1 MHNSAKAIIVF
12 TLVFIGLSSPAM
24 AKRMALVIGN
34 DTYRNLPAAQQL
46 KKARNDARAVAE
58 TLKERGF
65 ETTLGLD
72 VTRFG
77 FNQKI
82 DAFAKQ
88 IEPGDV
94 ATVFFAGHGV
104 RIGGRNYLLPS
115 DVPDMSNGS
124 QDLLAGESIAVD
136 KITDR
141 LQKSGAR
148 ISMLILDACRDNPF
162 KSSTGRSIGG
172 SRGLARVEPPEGT
185 IVLFSAGA
193 NQQALDR
200 LSDDDPNP
208 NSVFTRSLIPMLK
221 QDGLEVGRMARLL
234 RQKVR
239 KLAATKNHTQ
249 TPAVYNELTGD
260 FYIGTAKAS
269 QGAGPR
275 QIAVEPKSAPVSK
288 PQPVRPQAPTT
299 SAGPSRAAEA
309 WGIIGTTEAVEVLEA
324 FIKRFPDTFYAD
336 LAKSRLK
343 KLKEKKVAVG
353 TFPKNPEPPQTTR
366 GGPTRAPTPEPR
378 PISVSKRHSW
388 KVVSTFP
395 RGFPQL
401 HDSLERFS
409 KDLKRLTR
417 NKVKTQLFASGERA
431 GAFEVYD
438 RVVSGK
444 DQLGWAFIYYWKA
457 IEPGYALL
465 PEIPFGFTPETTLAW
480 RLSPDVKRI
489 VNEMTAKHGIHTMPC
504 GATGRSGDF
513 WSNKAIRSVNDL
525 RGFKVRAPGLVG
537 DILKRQGASPVSL
550 PGGEVHTALST
561 GVIDAVNWVN
571 PQLDYYM
578 KLYEAAK
585 YYYYPGF
592 VETGSLIDLI
602 VNLRV
607 WKSLPS
613 KLKQTIENICI
624 KNVEKDLAVAAREDA
639 KRLKFFRNTRR
650 TKVQPLPLKVRR
662 SLLSSWQD
670 IAREESRKSTYFSR
684 LYKTLDQYEGGTIAQ
699 ESR

>member
-1 MHNSAKAIIVF
+1 MRYSIRTVLAF
-12 TLVFIGLSSPAM
+12 SLVLLGLSSPAM

-34 DTYRNLPAAQQL
+34 DLYKNLPSAQQL
-46 KKARNDARAVAE
+46 KKARNDARAVAQ
-58 TLKERGF
+58 TLKGLGY

-77 FNQKI
+77 LNQKL

-88 IEPGDV
+88 IEAGDI

-104 RIGGRNYLLPS
+104 RIKGRNYLLPS

-124 QDLLAGESIAVD
+124 QDLLASESIAVD

-141 LQKSGAR
+141 LKSSGAR
-148 ISMLILDACRDNPF
+148 ISMLILDACRNNPF
-162 KSSTGRSIGG
+162 QSTTGRSIGG
-172 SRGLARVEPPEGT
+172 TRGLARIEPPEGT

-208 NSVFTRSLIPMLK
+208 NSVFTRSLIPMLQ

-260 FYIGTAKAS
+260 FFIRTAKAG
-269 QGAGPR
+269 QGAAPR
-275 QIAVEPKSAPVSK
+275 QIAVEPKSKPVAK
-288 PQPVRPQAPTT
+288 PLPARPKAPTT
-299 SAGPSRAAEA
+299 SVGPSRAAEA

-353 TFPKNPEPPQTTR
+353 VFPKTPEPPQTTD
-366 GGPTRAPTPEPR
+366 GGPTRAPIPELR
-378 PISVSKRHSW
+378 PISVSKRYSW
-388 KVVSTFP
+388 KLVSTFP

-417 NKVKTQLFASGERA
+417 NKVKTQLFAAGERA
-431 GAFEVYD
+431 GAFGVYD
-438 RVVSGK
+438 RVVAGK
-444 DQLGWAFIYYWKA
+444 EPLGWAFMYYWKG

-489 VNEMTAKHGIHTMPC
+489 VNEMTAKRGIHTMPC

-513 WSNKAIRSVNDL
+513 WTNKAIRSVDDL
-525 RGFKVRAPGLVG
+525 KGLKVRAPGLVG
-537 DILKRQGASPVSL
+537 AILARKGASPIAL
-550 PGGEVHTALST
+550 PGGEVYTALAS
-561 GVIDAVNWVN
+561 GAIDAANWVN
-571 PQLDYYM
+571 PQLDNHM

-592 VETGSLIDLI
+592 VETGSIVDLI

-613 KLKQTIENICI
+613 KLKQAIKNICI
-624 KNVEKDLAVAAREDA
+624 KNVEQDLAVAAREDA
-639 KRLKFFRNTRR
+639 KALKRFRDQGTEI
-650 TKVQPLPLKVRR
+650 QPLPLPVRR
-662 SLLSSWQD
+662 SLLSAWQD
-670 IAREESRKSTYFSR
+670 MAKAESRKSTYFSR
-684 LYKTLDQYEGGTIAQ
+684 LYKTLDQYDGGTLAQ